1 MSISLSPRRRLV
13 SAGVVVAV
21 LAVLAV
27 GSLVV
32 LGGGGEDDG
41 AQRAT
46 AGAPVTAAAADPAAS
61 APELKNTGED
71 WDQIVRSIVA
81 YEHWLFTH
89 PNPDL
94 LVNTEVPSNE
104 FFDDGQLGLRNL
116 ATKGWRY
123 DPAKQPLPI
132 ELVRLHRRV
141 ADNVATVFVRFGPTP
156 ATRVVDPAG
165 KVVQE
170 TPETPP
176 NAVVWTLVRE
186 PATDAHWRLQKVT
199 PSTEQAP
206 AP

>member
-1 MSISLSPRRRLV
+1 MSPRPRLAT
-13 SAGVVVAV
+13 AGLVVAV

-27 GSLVV
+27 GSFVV
-32 LGGGGEDDG
+32 LGGGGGGGDR
-41 AQRAT
+41 AQRA
-46 AGAPVTAAAADPAAS
+46 AADAAVTAADAS
-61 APELKNTGED
+61 APELPNSGED

-81 YEHWLFTH
+81 YEDWLHLH
-89 PNPDL
+89 PNPEL
-94 LVNTEVPSNE
+94 LVNTEVPSYQ
-104 FFDDGQLGLRNL
+104 FFDDRQLGLRNL

-123 DPAKQPLPI
+123 EPKPRPLSVQ
-132 ELVRLHRRV
+132 LVRLQRRLADDV
-141 ADNVATVFVRFGPTP
+141 ANVFVRFGPTP
-156 ATRVVDPAG
+156 ATRVVDAAG
-165 KVVQE
+165 NVVQE